1 MAKQTIFGRISALVR
16 ANVNQLIDNAEDPQ
30 LMLDQL
36 VRDYTNNIA
45 DAKTAIAQTIGNLR
59 LLEQD
64 HAEDIAAA
72 ADWGQKAA
80 SASTAADKYRAE
92 GKTAEADKFDNLAKI
107 ALGKQIAAEQ
117 EAKDAEPNLA
127 TQNESVE
134 KLKTGLQQ
142 MEQKLQDLKAK
153 RDQLVA
159 RAKTA
164 EAQSRVNEA
173 VGNIDVMDPTSDLG
187 RFEEKVR
194 REEAKVLGQQELQA
208 SSLDAQFESLEDV
221 GRDAEVEARLAALKS
236 GTPTAGA

>member
-45 DAKTAIAQTIGNLR
+45 DAKSAIAQTIGNLR

-64 HAEDIAAA
+64 HAEDVAAA

-80 SASTAADKYRAE
+80 SASTAADRYRAE
-92 GKTAEADKFDNLAKI
+92 GKTEEADKFDNLAKVAI
-107 ALGKQIAAEQ
+107 GKQISSEQ

-127 TQNESVE
+127 AQNEAVD
-134 KLKTGLQQ
+134 KLKSGLTA
-142 MEQKLQDLKAK
+142 MEQKLSDLKAK

-159 RAKTA
+159 RSKTA
-164 EAQSRVNEA
+164 EAQSKVNDA
-173 VGNIDVMDPTSDLG
+173 VGNIDVMDPTSDLS

-194 REEAKVLGQQELQA
+194 REEAKVLGQQELQS
-208 SSLDAQFESLEDV
+208 SSLDAQFESLADV
-221 GRDAEVEARLAALKS
+221 GKDTEVEARLAALK
-236 GTPTAGA
+236 AGN